1 VSRQFAEGTVVSVPK
16 SKAEIEDL
24 LTRYGAD
31 EFAQGTM
38 PGRAVIMFSVLG
50 RKVRFILTIPA
61 RDERRFTHRKARQSW
76 KGPEENTDIQA
87 QALWDAEHR
96 RLWRSLALVIKAKL
110 EAVSSGI
117 VTFENE
123 FLAHFVNPATGRTV
137 GEDIGPQLLR
147 MHESGKATPLLLG
160 GGFGE

>member
-1 VSRQFAEGTVVSVPK
+1 MRQFAEGTVVSVAK

-24 LTRYGAD
+24 LTRYGAE
-31 EFAQGTM
+31 EFGQATSQ
-38 PGRAVIMFSVLG
+38 GRAVIMFAVLG
-50 RKVRFILTIPA
+50 RKVRFVLRIP
-61 RDERRFTHRKARQSW
+61 DVKTDPRFTHRKSRYDW
-76 KGPEENTDIQA
+76 KSPTKNTDLQS
-87 QALWDAEHR
+87 QALWEQEHR
-96 RLWRSLALVIKAKL
+96 RLWRALALVIKAKL

-137 GEDIGPQLLR
+137 GEDIGPQLLK
-147 MHESGKATPLLLG
+147 MHESGQNTPLLLS

>member
-1 VSRQFAEGTVVSVPK
+1 VSRQFAQGTVVSVAK

-38 PGRAVIMFSVLG
+38 PGKAIIMFSVLG
-50 RKVRFILTIPA
+50 RKVRFMLTVPA
-61 RDERRFTHRKARQSW
+61 KDEKRFTHKPKDRYGWQTKR
-76 KGPEENTDIQA
+76 TDIQ
-87 QALWDAEHR
+87 QAEAWDAEHR

-137 GEDIGPQLLR
+137 GEDIGPQLLK
-147 MHESGKATPLLLG
+147 MHESGQNTPLLLS
-160 GGFGE
+160 GGFGA

>member
-1 VSRQFAEGTVVSVPK
+1 MSRQFAEGTVVSVPK

-31 EFAQGTM
+31 KFGY
-38 PGRAVIMFSVLG
+38 AVDERSAKILFEVLG
-50 RKVRFILTIPA
+50 RRVRFVLPIPA
-61 RDERRFTHRKARQSW
+61 KTEKRFTHDKRYEWNSNTEAKA
-76 KGPEENTDIQA
+76 A
-87 QALWDAEHR
+87 ALWDAEHR

-123 FLAHFVNPATGRTV
+123 FLAHFVLPNGQTV
-137 GEDIGPQLLR
+137 GENIAPALLEI
-147 MHESGKATPLLLG
+147 HETGKNLPLLG
-160 GGFGE
+160 GSFS